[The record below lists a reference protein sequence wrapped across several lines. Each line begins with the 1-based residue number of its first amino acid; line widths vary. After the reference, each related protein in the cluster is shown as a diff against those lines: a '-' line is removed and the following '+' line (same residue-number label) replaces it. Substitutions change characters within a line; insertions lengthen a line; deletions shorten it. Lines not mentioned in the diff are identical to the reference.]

1 MEQYQTTSEIRRA
14 INRNIENITKLVE
27 SAKKMQSS
35 ISNLEDDQVKAVMNE
50 SFNNVI
56 DAINGLMVATKHLF
70 DSLDEAMEE

>member
-14 INRNIENITKLVE
+14 INRNIKNITKLVE

-56 DAINGLMVATKHLF
+56 DAN
-70 DSLDEAMEE
+70 